1 MLFIN
6 LLCFSLCIKCVQFY
20 IGYKDKFV
28 KKFFKRIF
36 SSFTELRIGNFS
48 ISKLLGKLY
57 AARFLRIMYYKKSAA
72 AEILRWLRLL
82 IGGTSPVKGRRL
94 FPLYSGRRFRR
105 YIKDNPIYPFYLV
118 YNSVGYF
125 PQQIVW
131 DMRPISSHSILASTT
146 RKAITLS

>member
-1 MLFIN
+1 MLFIS

-57 AARFLRIMYYKKSAA
+57 AARFLRMMYYKKSAA
-72 AEILRWLRLL
+72 AEILR
-82 IGGTSPVKGRRL
+82 
-94 FPLYSGRRFRR
+94 
-105 YIKDNPIYPFYLV
+105 
-118 YNSVGYF
+118 
-125 PQQIVW
+125 
-131 DMRPISSHSILASTT
+131 
-146 RKAITLS
+146 